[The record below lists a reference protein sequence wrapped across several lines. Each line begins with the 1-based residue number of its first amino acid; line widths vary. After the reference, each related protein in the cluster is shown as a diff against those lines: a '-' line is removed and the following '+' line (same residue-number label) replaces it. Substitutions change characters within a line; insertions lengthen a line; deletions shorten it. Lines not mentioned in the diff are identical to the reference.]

1 MPTAKMS
8 NAIYDTQAAFDP
20 TICFTVYGSWIEAI
34 EEVETASDRDSLAY
48 QMFKA
53 IANYSMYGE
62 EPNFDNAPL
71 RAWWRVT
78 ARGIDSSMGRRRK
91 KFAPEEVTER
101 ERIVIDALIRH
112 PDASIRDIWQ
122 ETGVHRSS
130 VDRIRKKY
138 RAIIEQGQTANFHT
152 NDSACNSDSHS
163 CNIVI
168 VLARRDSET
177 AKYSRSAQML
187 SLTFPTERVQTIIIM
202 HMALEPGGII
212 CTINGNKLLQTRK
225 SVLFWINI
233 FLLMQSPQCS
243 RD

>member
-101 ERIVIDALIRH
+101 ERIVIDSKYLYIASTNTEQCCLREKTALSGQILAYGR
-112 PDASIRDIWQ
+112 RG
-122 ETGVHRSS
+122 TVL
-130 VDRIRKKY
+130 DRR
-138 RAIIEQGQTANFHT
+138 
-152 NDSACNSDSHS
+152 
-163 CNIVI
+163 
-168 VLARRDSET
+168 
-177 AKYSRSAQML
+177 
-187 SLTFPTERVQTIIIM
+187 
-202 HMALEPGGII
+202 
-212 CTINGNKLLQTRK
+212 
-225 SVLFWINI
+225 
-233 FLLMQSPQCS
+233 
-243 RD
+243 

>member
-91 KFAPEEVTER
+91 KFA
-101 ERIVIDALIRH
+101 
-112 PDASIRDIWQ
+112 Q
-122 ETGVHRSS
+122 
-130 VDRIRKKY
+130 RKLP
-138 RAIIEQGQTANFHT
+138 
-152 NDSACNSDSHS
+152 SAKG
-163 CNIVI
+163 
-168 VLARRDSET
+168 L
-177 AKYSRSAQML
+177 
-187 SLTFPTERVQTIIIM
+187 
-202 HMALEPGGII
+202 
-212 CTINGNKLLQTRK
+212 
-225 SVLFWINI
+225 
-233 FLLMQSPQCS
+233 
-243 RD
+243 

>member
-1 MPTAKMS
+1 MS
-8 NAIYDTQAAFDP
+8 KVRLLISILMIVP
-20 TICFTVYGSWIEAI
+20 V
-34 EEVETASDRDSLAY
+34 
-48 QMFKA
+48 
-53 IANYSMYGE
+53 
-62 EPNFDNAPL
+62 
-71 RAWWRVT
+71 
-78 ARGIDSSMGRRRK
+78 
-91 KFAPEEVTER
+91 
-101 ERIVIDALIRH
+101 IVILIVV
-112 PDASIRDIWQ
+112 I
-122 ETGVHRSS
+122 
-130 VDRIRKKY
+130 
-138 RAIIEQGQTANFHT
+138 
-152 NDSACNSDSHS
+152 
-163 CNIVI
+163 IVI

>member
-112 PDASIRDIWQ
+112 PDASIR
-122 ETGVHRSS
+122 ET
-130 VDRIRKKY
+130 
-138 RAIIEQGQTANFHT
+138 
-152 NDSACNSDSHS
+152 
-163 CNIVI
+163 
-168 VLARRDSET
+168 
-177 AKYSRSAQML
+177 
-187 SLTFPTERVQTIIIM
+187 
-202 HMALEPGGII
+202 
-212 CTINGNKLLQTRK
+212 
-225 SVLFWINI
+225 
-233 FLLMQSPQCS
+233 
-243 RD
+243 